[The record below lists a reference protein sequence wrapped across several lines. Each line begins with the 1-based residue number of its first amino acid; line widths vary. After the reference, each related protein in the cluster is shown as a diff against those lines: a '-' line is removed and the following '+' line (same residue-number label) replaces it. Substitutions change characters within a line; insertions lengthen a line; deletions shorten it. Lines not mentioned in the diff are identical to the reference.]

1 MARRPHTDPLPGVA
15 LVRIKADPE
24 ATERLLSVL
33 KAYFT
38 CTSPREYP
46 GGEAS
51 VRSYID
57 VDTRPIAPSHP
68 EAD

>member
-1 MARRPHTDPLPGVA
+1 MARRPHADPLPGVA
-15 LVRIKADPE
+15 QVRIKADPE
-24 ATERLLSVL
+24 ATERLMRVL

-38 CTSPREYP
+38 CTTAREYP

-51 VRSYID
+51 VRSYLDI
-57 VDTRPIAPSHP
+57 DTRPITPAYP